1 MEWGGGGGEVWGA
14 AHGGQ
19 MSTTDHNKR
28 LLRAAI
34 KGGQVRRESGSLRRA
49 ARGDLSHKTDP
60 EEAAFC
66 PGPHYAALS
75 PSRRAAARPPA
86 QQAHVISRL
95 LVQTHLLGGG
105 VKP

>member
-1 MEWGGGGGEVWGA
+1 MEWGGGGEGA

-19 MSTTDHNKR
+19 MSSTDHNKR

-49 ARGDLSHKTDP
+49 AGGDLSHKTDP
-60 EEAAFC
+60 EQAAFC
-66 PGPHYAALS
+66 PGPHF
-75 PSRRAAARPPA
+75 AAAEPLTPSGRPPA
-86 QQAHVISRL
+86 QQAHEISRL